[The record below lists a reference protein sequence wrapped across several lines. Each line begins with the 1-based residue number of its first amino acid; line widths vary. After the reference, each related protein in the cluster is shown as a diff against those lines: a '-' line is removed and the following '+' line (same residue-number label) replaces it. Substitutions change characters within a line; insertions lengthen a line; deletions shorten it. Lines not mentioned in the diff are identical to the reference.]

1 MFDKIMRNDK
11 LFIALWVIM
20 ITLLAIAPDKAKA
33 LNDSF
38 CNSDKCKAR
47 IERLKQCEG
56 TADVVKCATKKT
68 LEALEPSINSD
79 MGKLYQ
85 LAIKQPSKDVKTGLK
100 QAVEFT
106 ASFEGLRLQAY
117 FDWYANGSNRW
128 SIWYGTKSY
137 KGEIITKQEA
147 IKRKMGIIKPIYQS
161 LPACFNQNQKTALTS
176 YIYNT
181 GWNQLNLKY
190 HIQQCRFKDVS
201 YIMNIYGWN
210 KELIKRRKAELYMFN
225 KS

>member
-1 MFDKIMRNDK
+1 MFNKIMRNDK
-11 LFIALWVIM
+11 LFIALWI
-20 ITLLAIAPDKAKA
+20 IFIFLLAIAPDKAKA

-47 IERLKQCEG
+47 VERLKQCEG
-56 TADVVKCATKKT
+56 ATDVVKCATKKT
-68 LEALEPSINSD
+68 LEALESSINND
-79 MGKLYQ
+79 MDKLYQ
-85 LAIKQPSKDVKTGLK
+85 LAIKKPSKDVKTSLK

-106 ASFEGLRLQAY
+106 SNFEGLRLQAY
-117 FDWYANGSNRW
+117 FDWAANGSDRW

-147 IKRKMGIIKPIYQS
+147 IKRKMSIINPIYNS
-161 LPACFNQNQKTALTS
+161 LPACFNENQKTALTS

-190 HIQQCRFKDVS
+190 YIQNCRFKDVN
-201 YIMNIYGWN
+201 YIMQVYGWN
-210 KELIKRRKAELYMFN
+210 KELIKRRKSELYMFN
-225 KS
+225 KN